1 MAPFTRPTY
10 LIPCGMIAGALLG
23 FVINK
28 KAAKS
33 RNILMISIILI
44 VLFGAGPSLFLVYQY
59 NSLHPIAWSDI
70 EGREP
75 DFSTDAIL
83 GNSEENGKLV
93 ITFSVGNAFMDG
105 TYSEVEIV
113 VDSNT
118 KIYKPIP
125 KGFVAASKD
134 ELLKPRHQNI
144 SVWFRGGSEVEGHK
158 YRGTGEAI
166 VID

>member
-1 MAPFTRPTY
+1 
-10 LIPCGMIAGALLG
+10 
-23 FVINK
+23 
-28 KAAKS
+28 
-33 RNILMISIILI
+33 
-44 VLFGAGPSLFLVYQY
+44 
-59 NSLHPIAWSDI
+59 
-70 EGREP
+70 
-75 DFSTDAIL
+75 
-83 GNSEENGKLV
+83 
-93 ITFSVGNAFMDG
+93 MDG

-144 SVWFRGGSEVEGHK
+144 SVWFSGGSEVEGHK